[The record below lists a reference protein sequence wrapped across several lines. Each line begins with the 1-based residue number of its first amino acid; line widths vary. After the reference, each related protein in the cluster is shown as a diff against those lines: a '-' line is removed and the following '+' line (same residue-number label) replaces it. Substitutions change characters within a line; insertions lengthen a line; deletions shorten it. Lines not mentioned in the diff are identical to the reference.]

1 MEVRQDC
8 PNFPPSYLTI
18 FCHEA
23 FPSWS
28 VRQTLA
34 RRAVLG
40 PNPGRERDDINLG
53 LLIEGQSVKPTTTMK
68 SLSGSLRIVVLAAV
82 GIGLALTIV
91 SFAQTRPAPNSYV
104 LMLKDNVPVKDK
116 AKFEAAMKKNTK
128 DKMKWKD
135 ERGMVTDVPSGI
147 TLNAPRS
154 QDIQTT
160 QVKSFDNTERGRL
173 TAIAVHV
180 TIQAAFN
187 TSGGLKEVVD
197 TLE

>member
-1 MEVRQDC
+1 
-8 PNFPPSYLTI
+8 
-18 FCHEA
+18 
-23 FPSWS
+23 
-28 VRQTLA
+28 
-34 RRAVLG
+34 
-40 PNPGRERDDINLG
+40 
-53 LLIEGQSVKPTTTMK
+53 MK

-91 SFAQTRPAPNSYV
+91 SFAQSRPAPGSYV
-104 LMLKDNVPVKDK
+104 LQLKDNVPVADK

-135 ERGMVTDVPSGI
+135 EQGKVSDVPSI
-147 TLNAPRS
+147 ALNAPRA

-187 TSGGLKEVVD
+187 TSGALKEVVD
-197 TLE
+197 TLQ